1 MFATL
6 PFDEVFPV
14 QVAQNLQDYTVIDVR
29 TPGEFH
35 GFLGHIPGAE
45 LVTFPQLPAKA
56 QSWKK
61 DQKLLFVCR
70 SGNRS
75 GMAKALMQ
83 AQGFANVRNLT
94 GGVLAWKEAFGESKS

>member
-14 QVAQNLQDYTVIDVR
+14 QVAENLKDYTVIDVR
-29 TPGEFH
+29 TPGEYH

-56 QSWKK
+56 QTWKK

-75 GMAKALMQ
+75 GQVCHWLGSQGFTDVHNLIGGMQ
-83 AQGFANVRNLT
+83 AWRSSGLPSEQ
-94 GGVLAWKEAFGESKS
+94 